1 MGTVIQVNWAD
12 VLRTEGINAKGYGL
26 LPKYPMFDTDLTLT
40 AKTIYAYLCSLS
52 GNGESTYPSV
62 ETIKSHLGF
71 GRKAYESNFKQ
82 LLDTGYVIRQK
93 QRGEHSRFDHNLYIL
108 ASNPKKFEH
117 LRETAGEGN
126 NQIISRICV
135 SGLKSVGYGMI
146 PRAVMCDSRLSYKA
160 KGLYA
165 YFAAFTGAGNVAFPS
180 LEQITR
186 QLGINKDT
194 YYKYMK
200 ELTSLNYITVVQRHN
215 GKFAGNQYY
224 LNDKP
229 DEAAVQKKHIVQDT
243 EEQFPKKGT
252 PVNEQLPKKGTSA
265 ENQFPKKE
273 HPVEEPPEK
282 ELPEN
287 LTPEK
292 QPPANQT
299 AENQHT
305 EKETPK
311 KAPANNNT
319 VPINTFSNNTSVYQ
333 QINLSTTDLKEIR
346 WIDSLERE
354 ELKETLYEY
363 FDLIEDN
370 YIPFGVPLPAYF
382 SRKKAIVDIMADII
396 QDKRPVYVISK
407 LRVNREELIH
417 RFLQLDEYDL
427 ESLLNR
433 MDDAPAPIKNVKAY
447 ALVSLYNAALTKDL
461 TYNAI

>member
-1 MGTVIQVNWAD
+1 MGTVIHVNWAD

-26 LPKYPMFDTDLTLT
+26 LPKYPMIDTDLTLT

-71 GRKAYESNFKQ
+71 GKKAYESNFKQ
-82 LLDTGYVIRQK
+82 LLDAGYVIRQK
-93 QRGEHSRFDHNLYIL
+93 QRGERSRFDHNLYIL
-108 ASNPKKFEH
+108 ASNPKKFEQMK
-117 LRETAGEGN
+117 ETAGEGSS
-126 NQIISRICV
+126 QLISRICV

-186 QLGINKDT
+186 QLDINKDT

-200 ELTSLNYITVVQRHN
+200 ELTALNYITIVQLHN

-229 DEAAVQKKHIVQDT
+229 DEESVQKKHIVQASD
-243 EEQFPKKGT
+243 K
-252 PVNEQLPKKGTSA
+252 
-265 ENQFPKKE
+265 QFPKKE
-273 HPVEEPPEK
+273 TVVKKQFPKKEPLVKKTPEK
-282 ELPEN
+282 ELPDN
-287 LTPEK
+287 LPLVE
-292 QPPANQT
+292 QA
-299 AENQHT
+299 AENQLT
-305 EKETPK
+305 GKETPK
-311 KAPANNNT
+311 KETTNNNT
-319 VPINTFSNNTSVYQ
+319 VPNNTVSNISSVYY
-333 QINLSTTDLKEIR
+333 QINLSAKDLNLIR
-346 WIDSLERE
+346 WIDSKKRE
-354 ELKETLYEY
+354 DLQDTLYY
-363 FDLIEDN
+363 HFNLVEDE
-370 YIPFGVPLPAYF
+370 YIPFGLPLPAYF
-382 SRKKAIVDIMADII
+382 DRKKAIVDIIADLIL
-396 QDKRPVYVISK
+396 DKSPVYTISK
-407 LRVNREELIH
+407 MRVSREELIH

-427 ESLLNR
+427 EQMLDR
-433 MDDAPAPIKNVKAY
+433 MDKAPAPIKNVKAY